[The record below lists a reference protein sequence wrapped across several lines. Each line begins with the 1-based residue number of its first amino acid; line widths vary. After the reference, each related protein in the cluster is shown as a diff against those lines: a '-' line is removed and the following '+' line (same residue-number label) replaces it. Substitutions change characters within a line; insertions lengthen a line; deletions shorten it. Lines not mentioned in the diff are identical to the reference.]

1 MKYLSDDRAGTIYAN
16 KEVVR
21 EAGGIHRLKEN
32 AERDGKR
39 VVVFRSVD
47 DLPSHMH
54 RAHAET
60 LAANKPDTLL
70 QGGGE

>member
-1 MKYLSDDRAGTIYAN
+1 LQ
-16 KEVVR
+16 
-21 EAGGIHRLKEN
+21 RLKET

-47 DLPSHMH
+47 DLPSHLH

-70 QGGGE
+70 EGGE